1 MRLFLIFLLI
11 LPILSF
17 SQDTAGIR
25 SIKIH
30 SIILN
35 EDRFFQ
41 VYLPP
46 VSNKNPDVIYVLDGQ
61 AQFRNVVNALKQLGQ
76 PKIVIGIG
84 NIWLRDRDYT
94 PTHVSP
100 SRFVDS
106 NAARI
111 SGGGEKFNSHLE
123 KELIPFVE
131 SNYGVGKRRILIGH
145 SLGGLTAM
153 NLLLK
158 HNSLFHQFIII
169 DPSMWWDDCNLLK
182 QTNELLK
189 NVSGQIDLFLAIANT
204 ANKDKN
210 HIEAIRS
217 DTTISTAQTRPSVIL
232 LDYLKAVS
240 KKIIKIEWKYYKDE
254 NHISVFQPA
263 VLDGLRFLLYQN

>member
-94 PTHVSP
+94 PTHVRP
-100 SRFVDS
+100 STLVAP
-106 NAARI
+106 AAAAV
-111 SGGGEKFNSHLE
+111 SGGGDRFIAHVER
-123 KELIPFVE
+123 ELIPYVTAHYPANA
-131 SNYGVGKRRILIGH
+131 SRTVIGH
-145 SLGGLTAM
+145 SLGGL
-153 NLLLK
+153 
-158 HNSLFHQFIII
+158 
-169 DPSMWWDDCNLLK
+169 
-182 QTNELLK
+182 
-189 NVSGQIDLFLAIANT
+189 IA
-204 ANKDKN
+204 A
-210 HIEAIRS
+210 E
-217 DTTISTAQTRPSVIL
+217 IL
-232 LDYLKAVS
+232 L
-240 KKIIKIEWKYYKDE
+240 
-254 NHISVFQPA
+254 HHQ
-263 VLDGLRFLLYQN
+263 GL